1 VKRTISGTVRWAA
14 QLMLEG
20 APHQKAKNV
29 ISDSES
35 ALDIGPSTVAGVGDT
50 DAFLTQF
57 CDVSDPAMEKDQVRT
72 AGLRI
77 EACVPPILATTIPT
91 GA

>member
-1 VKRTISGTVRWAA
+1 
-14 QLMLEG
+14 MLEG

-57 CDVSDPAMEKDQVRT
+57 CDEVIQPWKEIKCAQ
-72 AGLRI
+72 
-77 EACVPPILATTIPT
+77 
-91 GA
+91 